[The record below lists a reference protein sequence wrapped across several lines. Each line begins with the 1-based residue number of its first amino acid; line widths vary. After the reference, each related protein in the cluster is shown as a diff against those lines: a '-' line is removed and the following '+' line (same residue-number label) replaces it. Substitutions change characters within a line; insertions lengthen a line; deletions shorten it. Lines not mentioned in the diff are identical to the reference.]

1 MALSEYKPCIDR
13 CEESRGSPYY
23 NDWQWAVSWN
33 QTEISVLRGSLDSYQ
48 VTKALANR
56 RYWEQTRGFGRQH
69 AYSKVTVESVINA
82 AVESNIETVRA
93 WLANNHGDRKL
104 VFSNDQITVYTNDSD
119 AVEQLVDLAQSV
131 FSARIN
137 IKQAIV
143 DLPADTVCLKKPYDY
158 SYRTYFRSRE
168 MSSQAQQTLLNW
180 ITSMD
185 KNVYACPSLTRF
197 LHGHSRLWGARQYT
211 WDHYFVDHNDSKLD
225 VWIAMVCPGIIR
237 KTMAIQ
243 SPAK

>member
-13 CEESRGSPYY
+13 CKESRGSPYY

-33 QTEISVLRGSLDSYQ
+33 QPEISVLRGGLDSYQ
-48 VTKALANR
+48 VIKALANR
-56 RYWEQTRGFGRQH
+56 RYWAT
-69 AYSKVTVESVINA
+69 ESVITA
-82 AVESNIETVRA
+82 AVESKIETVRA
-93 WLANNHGDRKL
+93 WLANNYSNRKL
-104 VFSNDQITVYTNDSD
+104 VFSTDQITVYTNDSD
-119 AVEQLVDLAQSV
+119 AVEQLVELAQSV
-131 FSARIN
+131 FSTRIN
-137 IKQAIV
+137 VKQAII
-143 DLPADTVCLKKPYDY
+143 DLPADTVILKKPYDY

-197 LHGHSRLWGARQYT
+197 LHGQSRRWVRQYT